1 MRCGFLAAAKACIG
15 ASGFAEAV
23 SAAADFADFALGFPS
38 VASGEPAAAFEAP
51 ISVPADTLR
60 PSGMSAIAG
69 RCVGTRTTRGLRVL
83 PATHLPSWQL
93 SLTVQMLPSASQP
106 VPFKGKPTKLQL
118 PVFLSHASTVHGF
131 LSSHTTALPAF
142 LAIVTLSPTIVLLA
156 GWSANSKFPF
166 IGGLRALFQQTA
178 YEIPLW
184 LSALGV
190 VMITGTLNL
199 TGIVQFQQNNGWLI
213 LPQALGAVLFIVTS
227 TAEMERLPFDLPEAE
242 SEIMMGW
249 QAEYPGPLFMLVQG
263 PAFIKLYAF
272 AALFS
277 TLYLGGYLGPAII
290 PPIVWFFL
298 KTIVIIVA
306 IMLFR
311 STFPRVRLDQL
322 LRQGWTTLLT
332 LSIVNI
338 VIAYFIVVGVPA
350 I

>member
-1 MRCGFLAAAKACIG
+1 LGNPIIDLLTSTYFLEIAVFPGLLSIAILGALLGWLERKLTARVQLRVGPLYASPAGGILQMFADIIKLLFKELTIPDGADKFFFIMSPVTALIIG
-15 ASGFAEAV
+15 AALLGLIPFAP
-23 SAAADFADFALGFPS
+23 G
-38 VASGEPAAAFEAP
+38 
-51 ISVPADTLR
+51 IQ
-60 PSGMSAIAG
+60 IANIE
-69 RCVGTRTTRGLRVL
+69 VG
-83 PATHLPSWQL
+83 
-93 SLTVQMLPSASQP
+93 
-106 VPFKGKPTKLQL
+106 L
-118 PVFLSHASTVHGF
+118 PV
-131 LSSHTTALPAF
+131 F

-184 LSALGV
+184 LSTLGV
-190 VMITGTLNL
+190 VIVTGTLSL
-199 TGIVQFQQNNGWLI
+199 TGIIDYQRNNGWLI
-213 LPQALGAVLFIVTS
+213 IPQLLGAILFIVTS

-263 PAFIKLYAF
+263 PAFVKLYAF
-272 AALFS
+272 SALF
-277 TLYLGGYLGPAII
+277 TTIYLGGYLGPAPI

-298 KTIVIIVA
+298 KTILIIA
-306 IMLFR
+306 LIMLFR

-332 LSIVNI
+332 LSIANI
-338 VIAYFIVVGVPA
+338 IIAYFLVVGIPA

>member
-1 MRCGFLAAAKACIG
+1 MGNPIIDLLTSTYFLEIAVFPGLLSIAILGALLGWLERKLTARVQLRVGPLYASPAGGILQMFADIIKLLFKELTIPDGADRFFFIMSPVTALIIG
-15 ASGFAEAV
+15 AALLGLIPFAP
-23 SAAADFADFALGFPS
+23 G
-38 VASGEPAAAFEAP
+38 
-51 ISVPADTLR
+51 IQ
-60 PSGMSAIAG
+60 IANIE
-69 RCVGTRTTRGLRVL
+69 VG
-83 PATHLPSWQL
+83 
-93 SLTVQMLPSASQP
+93 
-106 VPFKGKPTKLQL
+106 L
-118 PVFLSHASTVHGF
+118 PV
-131 LSSHTTALPAF
+131 F

-184 LSALGV
+184 LSTLGV
-190 VMITGTLNL
+190 VIVTGTLSL
-199 TGIVQFQQNNGWLI
+199 TGIIDYQRNNGWLI
-213 LPQALGAVLFIVTS
+213 IPQLLGAFLFIVTS

-263 PAFIKLYAF
+263 PAFVKLYAF
-272 AALFS
+272 SALF
-277 TLYLGGYLGPAII
+277 TTIYLGGYLGPAPI

-298 KTIVIIVA
+298 KMILIIA
-306 IMLFR
+306 LIMLFR

-332 LSIVNI
+332 LSIANI
-338 VIAYFIVVGVPA
+338 IIAYFLVVGIPA

>member
-1 MRCGFLAAAKACIG
+1 MGNPIIDLLTSTYFLEIAVFPGLLSIAILGALLGWMERKLTARVQLRVGPLYASPAGGILQMFADIIKLLFKELTIPDGADRFFFVMSPVTALIIG
-15 ASGFAEAV
+15 AALLGLIPFAP
-23 SAAADFADFALGFPS
+23 G
-38 VASGEPAAAFEAP
+38 
-51 ISVPADTLR
+51 IQ
-60 PSGMSAIAG
+60 IANIE
-69 RCVGTRTTRGLRVL
+69 VG
-83 PATHLPSWQL
+83 
-93 SLTVQMLPSASQP
+93 
-106 VPFKGKPTKLQL
+106 L
-118 PVFLSHASTVHGF
+118 PV
-131 LSSHTTALPAF
+131 F

-184 LSALGV
+184 LSTLGV
-190 VMITGTLNL
+190 VIVTGTLSL
-199 TGIVQFQQNNGWLI
+199 TGIIEYQQNSGWLI
-213 LPQALGAVLFIVTS
+213 VPQLLGAFLFLVTS

-249 QAEYPGPLFMLVQG
+249 QAEYPGPLFMLAQG
-263 PAFIKLYAF
+263 PAFVKLYAF
-272 AALFS
+272 SALF
-277 TLYLGGYLGPAII
+277 TTIYLGGYLGPAPI

-298 KTIVIIVA
+298 KTILIITL

-332 LSIVNI
+332 LSIANI
-338 VIAYFIVVGVPA
+338 IIAYFLVVGIPA

>member
-1 MRCGFLAAAKACIG
+1 LADPITSFFTSTYFLELALFPGLTSIAILG
-15 ASGFAEAV
+15 ALLGWLERKLTARVQLRVGPLYASRGGGILQM
-23 SAAADFADFALGFPS
+23 FADIIKLLFKELTIPEGADRFFFIMS
-38 VASGEPAAAFEAP
+38 P
-51 ISVPADTLR
+51 ISALIVGAALLGLIPFA
-60 PSGMSAIAG
+60 PGIQIANVE
-69 RCVGTRTTRGLRVL
+69 VG
-83 PATHLPSWQL
+83 
-93 SLTVQMLPSASQP
+93 
-106 VPFKGKPTKLQL
+106 L
-118 PVFLSHASTVHGF
+118 PV
-131 LSSHTTALPAF
+131 F
-142 LAIVTLSPTIVLLA
+142 LAIVTLSPTLVLLA

-190 VMITGTLNL
+190 VMITGTLSL
-199 TGIVQFQQNNGWLI
+199 TGIVNYQQNNGWLI
-213 LPQALGAVLFIVTS
+213 LPQLLGAGLFLITS

-263 PAFIKLYAF
+263 PSFVKLYAF
-272 AALFS
+272 SALFS
-277 TLYLGGYLGPAII
+277 TLYLGGYLGPAPI
-290 PPIVWFFL
+290 PPIVWFFA
-298 KTIVIIVA
+298 KTLLIIVLV
-306 IMLFR
+306 MLFR

-338 VIAYFIVVGVPA
+338 IIVYFLVVGIPW

>member
-1 MRCGFLAAAKACIG
+1 MGNPIIDLITSTYFLEIVVFPGLISIALLGAVLGWIERKLTARVQLRVGPLYASPGGGFLQM
-15 ASGFAEAV
+15 
-23 SAAADFADFALGFPS
+23 FADIIKLLFKELSIPEGADKFFFIMSPVTALVIGGALLGLIPFAPG
-38 VASGEPAAAFEAP
+38 
-51 ISVPADTLR
+51 IQ
-60 PSGMSAIAG
+60 IANIP
-69 RCVGTRTTRGLRVL
+69 VG
-83 PATHLPSWQL
+83 
-93 SLTVQMLPSASQP
+93 
-106 VPFKGKPTKLQL
+106 L
-118 PVFLSHASTVHGF
+118 PVFL
-131 LSSHTTALPAF
+131 
-142 LAIVTLSPTIVLLA
+142 AILTLSPTLVLLA

-184 LSALGV
+184 LSTLGV
-190 VMITGTLNL
+190 VMVSGTLSL
-199 TGIVQFQQNNGWLI
+199 VGIVQYQQSNGWLI
-213 LPQALGAVLFIVTS
+213 IPQLLGAVLFIVTS

-272 AALFS
+272 SALFA
-277 TLYLGGYLGPAII
+277 TIYLGGYLGPAPI
-290 PPIVWFFL
+290 PPVVWFFA
-298 KTIVIIVA
+298 KTLLIILL

-332 LSIVNI
+332 LSIINI
-338 VIAYFIVVGVPA
+338 AIAYILVVGVPT

>member
-1 MRCGFLAAAKACIG
+1 MGNPIIDLLTSTYFLEIAVFPGLLSIAILGALLGWLERKLTARVQLRVGPLYASPAGGILQMFADIIKLLFKELTIPDGADRFFFIMSPVTALIIG
-15 ASGFAEAV
+15 AALLGLIPFAP
-23 SAAADFADFALGFPS
+23 G
-38 VASGEPAAAFEAP
+38 
-51 ISVPADTLR
+51 IQ
-60 PSGMSAIAG
+60 IANIE
-69 RCVGTRTTRGLRVL
+69 VG
-83 PATHLPSWQL
+83 
-93 SLTVQMLPSASQP
+93 
-106 VPFKGKPTKLQL
+106 L
-118 PVFLSHASTVHGF
+118 PV
-131 LSSHTTALPAF
+131 F

-190 VMITGTLNL
+190 VIVTGTLSL
-199 TGIVQFQQNNGWLI
+199 TGIIDYQRNNGWLI
-213 LPQALGAVLFIVTS
+213 IPQLLGAFLFIVTS

-249 QAEYPGPLFMLVQG
+249 QAEYPGPLFMLAQG
-263 PAFIKLYAF
+263 PAFVKLYAF
-272 AALFS
+272 SALF
-277 TLYLGGYLGPAII
+277 TTIYLGGYLGPAPI

-298 KTIVIIVA
+298 KTILIIA
-306 IMLFR
+306 LIMLFR

-332 LSIVNI
+332 LSIANI
-338 VIAYFIVVGVPA
+338 IIAYFLVVGIPA

>member
-1 MRCGFLAAAKACIG
+1 LGNPVIDLLTSTYFLEIAVFPGLLSIAILGALLGWLERKLTARVQLRVGPLYASPAGGILQMFADIIKLLFKELTIPDGADKFFFIMSPVTALIIG
-15 ASGFAEAV
+15 AALLGLIPFAP
-23 SAAADFADFALGFPS
+23 G
-38 VASGEPAAAFEAP
+38 
-51 ISVPADTLR
+51 IQ
-60 PSGMSAIAG
+60 IANIE
-69 RCVGTRTTRGLRVL
+69 VG
-83 PATHLPSWQL
+83 
-93 SLTVQMLPSASQP
+93 
-106 VPFKGKPTKLQL
+106 L
-118 PVFLSHASTVHGF
+118 PV
-131 LSSHTTALPAF
+131 F

-184 LSALGV
+184 LSTLGV
-190 VMITGTLNL
+190 VIVTGTLSL
-199 TGIVQFQQNNGWLI
+199 TGIIDYQRNNGWLI
-213 LPQALGAVLFIVTS
+213 IPQLLGAFLFIVTS

-263 PAFIKLYAF
+263 PAFVKLYAF
-272 AALFS
+272 SALF
-277 TLYLGGYLGPAII
+277 TTIYLGGYLGPAPI

-298 KTIVIIVA
+298 KMILIIA
-306 IMLFR
+306 LIMLFR

-332 LSIVNI
+332 LSIANI
-338 VIAYFIVVGVPA
+338 IIAYFLVVGIPA

>member
-1 MRCGFLAAAKACIG
+1 MGNPILDLVTSTYFLEIVVFPGLISIAILG
-15 ASGFAEAV
+15 AMLGWVERKLTARVQLRVGPLYASPAGGILQM
-23 SAAADFADFALGFPS
+23 FADIIKLLFKELSIPDGADKFFFIMSPVTALVIGGALIGLIPFAPG
-38 VASGEPAAAFEAP
+38 
-51 ISVPADTLR
+51 IQ
-60 PSGMSAIAG
+60 IANIQ
-69 RCVGTRTTRGLRVL
+69 VG
-83 PATHLPSWQL
+83 
-93 SLTVQMLPSASQP
+93 
-106 VPFKGKPTKLQL
+106 L
-118 PVFLSHASTVHGF
+118 PVFL
-131 LSSHTTALPAF
+131 
-142 LAIVTLSPTIVLLA
+142 AILTLSPTLVLLA

-184 LSALGV
+184 LSTLGV
-190 VMITGTLNL
+190 VMVAGTLNL
-199 TGIVQFQQNNGWLI
+199 TGIVQYQQTNGWLI
-213 LPQALGAVLFIVTS
+213 LPQLLGAVLFIITS

-272 AALFS
+272 SALFA
-277 TLYLGGYLGPAII
+277 TIYLGGYLGPAPI
-290 PPIVWFFL
+290 PPIVWFFA
-298 KTIVIIVA
+298 KTLLIILL

-332 LSIVNI
+332 LSIIKI
-338 VIAYFIVVGVPA
+338 VIAYIVVVGVPS

>member
-1 MRCGFLAAAKACIG
+1 LGNPIIDLLTSTYFLEIAVFPGLLSIAILGALLGWLERKLTARVQLRVGPLYASPAGGILQMFADIIKLLFKELTIPDGADRFFFIMSPVTALIIG
-15 ASGFAEAV
+15 AALLGLIPFAP
-23 SAAADFADFALGFPS
+23 G
-38 VASGEPAAAFEAP
+38 
-51 ISVPADTLR
+51 IQ
-60 PSGMSAIAG
+60 IANIE
-69 RCVGTRTTRGLRVL
+69 VG
-83 PATHLPSWQL
+83 
-93 SLTVQMLPSASQP
+93 
-106 VPFKGKPTKLQL
+106 L
-118 PVFLSHASTVHGF
+118 PV
-131 LSSHTTALPAF
+131 F

-184 LSALGV
+184 LSTLGV
-190 VMITGTLNL
+190 VIVTGTLSL
-199 TGIVQFQQNNGWLI
+199 TGIIEYQQNSGWLI
-213 LPQALGAVLFIVTS
+213 VPQLLGAFLFLVTS

-249 QAEYPGPLFMLVQG
+249 QAEYPGPLFMLAQG
-263 PAFIKLYAF
+263 PAFVKLYAF
-272 AALFS
+272 SALF
-277 TLYLGGYLGPAII
+277 TTIYLGGYLGPAPI

-298 KTIVIIVA
+298 KTILIITL

-332 LSIVNI
+332 LSIANI
-338 VIAYFIVVGVPA
+338 IIAYFLVVGIPA

>member
-1 MRCGFLAAAKACIG
+1 M
-15 ASGFAEAV
+15 
-23 SAAADFADFALGFPS
+23 
-38 VASGEPAAAFEAP
+38 
-51 ISVPADTLR
+51 
-60 PSGMSAIAG
+60 
-69 RCVGTRTTRGLRVL
+69 
-83 PATHLPSWQL
+83 
-93 SLTVQMLPSASQP
+93 
-106 VPFKGKPTKLQL
+106 
-118 PVFLSHASTVHGF
+118 
-131 LSSHTTALPAF
+131 
-142 LAIVTLSPTIVLLA
+142 
-156 GWSANSKFPF
+156 
-166 IGGLRALFQQTA
+166 
-178 YEIPLW
+178 
-184 LSALGV
+184 
-190 VMITGTLNL
+190 
-199 TGIVQFQQNNGWLI
+199 
-213 LPQALGAVLFIVTS
+213 LPQALGALLFIVTS

-298 KTIVIIVA
+298 KTIV
-306 IMLFR
+306 